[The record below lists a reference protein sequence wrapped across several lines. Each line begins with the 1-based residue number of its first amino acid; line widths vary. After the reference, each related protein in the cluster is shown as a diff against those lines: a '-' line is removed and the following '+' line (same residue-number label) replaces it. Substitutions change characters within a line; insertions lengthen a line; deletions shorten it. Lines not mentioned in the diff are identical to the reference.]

1 MLNRICSSV
10 WRLCEGLNVAVWCM
24 EREWAAS
31 AGELLELKVKFQ
43 YIYPVKFV
51 HLIAVQISPY
61 FLVCA
66 PHGVVHSPKCTF
78 GGLELVQLL
87 ISFFSQPPPSS

>member
-31 AGELLELKVKFQ
+31 AGELLELKVKFR
-43 YIYPVKFV
+43 YIYPVKSV
-51 HLIAVQISPY
+51 HIITIQISPY

-66 PHGVVHSPKCTF
+66 HLAVYSPKCTS
-78 GGLELVQLL
+78 GGPELVNLL
-87 ISFFSQPPPSS
+87 ISFFSQPPPSSQ